1 MCTRQFGT
9 VEIIGHCLCSRR
21 LHARSAGW
29 LREGSPMAEM
39 AWEHAAEARAA
50 LNAIVTDPDHGV
62 DALSSPRTMS
72 NLLKDLLPDAPREK
86 NLLVAAAEAGLADSL
101 REHVAQGMDSGTA
114 IRLTASSFSARTP
127 LTPDACN
134 WVTGEIALA
143 LGISKTNDA
152 DPTSGPRGGSG
163 PAGGVPTM
171 VSPADDEAAPSSE
184 RSPETSGYAA
194 SAGPAS
200 GQARFSPGQAGFSP
214 GQPGFSPGQTGFFRG
229 STAFA
234 PGPTGFAAGST
245 AFPPG
250 STAFP
255 PGSTAFPAGSTA
267 FPPGSPAYSPGA
279 AWNSP
284 GAAWNSPGATG
295 YSPAPE
301 RQGFGVGPGIG
312 YPPGQVPGLMPGY
325 QPRPAVGQSRKSN
338 TLAVTSLVLG
348 LVQAV
353 GWIVFLLPGLV
364 AAILAIVFG
373 FVSMNQIKRS
383 GENGRG
389 LATAGVVLGFLG
401 ILGGLLVVVG
411 VAAVNNQQ

>member
-1 MCTRQFGT
+1 
-9 VEIIGHCLCSRR
+9 
-21 LHARSAGW
+21 
-29 LREGSPMAEM
+29 MAEM

-143 LGISKTNDA
+143 LGISKINDA
-152 DPTSGPRGGSG
+152 VPTSGPRGGSG

-171 VSPADDEAAPSSE
+171 VSPADHEAAPSSE

-200 GQARFSPGQAGFSP
+200 GQAGFSPGQPGFSPGQPGFSPGQAGFSP
-214 GQPGFSPGQTGFFRG
+214 GQPGFSPGQPGYSPGQTGFSPG
-229 STAFA
+229 PTAFA
-234 PGPTGFAAGST
+234 PGPTGFVAGST
-245 AFPPG
+245 AFPP
-250 STAFP
+250 
-255 PGSTAFPAGSTA
+255 GSTA

-284 GAAWNSPGATG
+284 GAAWNSPGATA

-301 RQGFGVGPGIG
+301 RQGFGVDPGIG

-325 QPRPAVGQSRKSN
+325 QPRPAVGQGRKSN
-338 TLAVTSLVLG
+338 TLAVTSLVLS

>member
-1 MCTRQFGT
+1 
-9 VEIIGHCLCSRR
+9 
-21 LHARSAGW
+21 
-29 LREGSPMAEM
+29 MAEM

-152 DPTSGPRGGSG
+152 VPTSGPRGGSG

-171 VSPADDEAAPSSE
+171 VSPADHEAAPSSE

-200 GQARFSPGQAGFSP
+200 GQARFSPGQPGFSP
-214 GQPGFSPGQTGFFRG
+214 GQPGFSPGQPGFSPGQAGFSPGQTGFSPGQAGFSPG
-229 STAFA
+229 PTAFA

-245 AFPPG
+245 AFPP
-250 STAFP
+250 
-255 PGSTAFPAGSTA
+255 GSTA

-284 GAAWNSPGATG
+284 GAAWNSPGATA

-301 RQGFGVGPGIG
+301 RQGFGVDPGIG

-325 QPRPAVGQSRKSN
+325 QPRPAVGQGRKSN
-338 TLAVTSLVLG
+338 TLAVTSLVLS